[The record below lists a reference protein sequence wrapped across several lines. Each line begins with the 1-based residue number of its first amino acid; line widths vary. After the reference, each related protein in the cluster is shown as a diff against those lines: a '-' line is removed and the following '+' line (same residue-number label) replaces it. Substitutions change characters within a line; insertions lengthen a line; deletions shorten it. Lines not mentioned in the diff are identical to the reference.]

1 MSQLSDNIN
10 ARRLELGLTY
20 EKVWEALLRYPWPD
34 GIKPPSLAV
43 VGHWFNGGRRPRKME
58 HLRGL
63 CEVLG
68 MTLDEA
74 AGNATTEARTDEEQ
88 AWLEVLRQI
97 KSGADR
103 DYLIALGAQLA
114 KKPL

>member
-1 MSQLSDNIN
+1 MSQLSERIN

-20 EKVWEALLRYPWPD
+20 EEVYESLLVYPWPS

-58 HLRGL
+58 HLVGL

-68 MTLDEA
+68 LSLDAA
-74 AGNATTEARTDEEQ
+74 AGKPALEARTDEEQ
-88 AWLEVLRQI
+88 ALLDAFRKLNV
-97 KSGADR
+97 GTDR
-103 DYLIALGAQLA
+103 EYLLGMALQLS
-114 KKPL
+114 KRPT